1 MPTLSKPL
9 AWLMRL
15 PRLLAWLAL
24 AIGLCIG
31 AGWAALHL
39 WIVPRIGD
47 FRPALEQLA
56 SRTVGVPVQIGALQ
70 AESTG
75 WVPSFEL
82 RDIALLDAQSRPA
95 LRLPR
100 VVVAI
105 SIRSVLNLGLDQ
117 LVLDRPELDVRHTA
131 DGQWLVAGLALG
143 GASQGA
149 DNAAADWLFS
159 QHEVV
164 VRGGTLRWTSERAH
178 QSSGGQ
184 NPQDAPTLTLTD
196 VDLVLR
202 NPLHQHVLRLDATPP
217 AEWGERFVLMG
228 QFQRGLLSTHAGRFK
243 DWNGQAY
250 AWFPQVDVSQL
261 RQHVR
266 LGADLQSGRGRLR
279 LWTDIVR
286 GDWAGGTADL
296 DLTQVRVRLAPN
308 LEPLGFAQISGR
320 VSGQQDANGWSLA
333 TRQLAFVSDQGLVW
347 PGGNVSAQ
355 YRQGTSGPLGTLGQ
369 SSKGELHGEQLDL
382 QALREVALRLPLP
395 EHWQTQLQR
404 HTVAGQVR
412 QLQLN
417 WEGPPEDMRQYQGR
431 IEVDALHLQSVD
443 TTQARTAVAAGIRA
457 AQLSAQFTQQGGQ
470 ANISMPDGGSL
481 SWPGVLEED
490 TLALQQL
497 QAELRW
503 QLKDKALGQLQWK
516 AQLANPDLQGQTQGH
531 WQPLK
536 GSRGGQLDLQAS
548 IARADASKI
557 HRYLPL
563 TLPAQV
569 RHYVR
574 DSVRKGQVRN
584 LQARIKGDLD
594 KLPMPQPRDGEFR
607 FAGHLQDVDMAYV
620 PPSLLPTGSVPWPVL
635 QGVQGDLVFER
646 QGMRLTNASARF
658 GDGKQALQVSG
669 LRASIPDLGKD
680 PKLDIQADLRGPA
693 QQVLRTVQQSPL
705 DALLSGALAQAS
717 ASGQLQ
723 GKLRLDIPLQHSQD
737 TKVQGSVTLA
747 GNDVQISPLVPL
759 MGRAQG
765 TVQFTEAG
773 FALQGVQTQMLG
785 GTSRIEGGLRSG
797 TVPAG
802 EPRLLI
808 RAQGQV
814 SAEGLRAARNLQPLD
829 TLAKQAR
836 GQTSYSASLGWRGEA
851 PEISIRSSLEGLEL
865 NLPAPLGKRA
875 AQALPLSIS
884 TRALASAAGQPRD
897 QLQIELGPLASAV
910 WVRDLSGANA
920 RALRGNLALGLK
932 SGGASSLPESGVSAL
947 VRMDELSLDA
957 WQAVL
962 PALDAPASTAPASA
976 ATADDESWRSYL
988 PNRLGLQAENLTV
1001 QGRTLHEVVAGIT
1014 REGSTWRANI
1024 DARELSGHAQFIA
1037 PDRQQAGKL
1046 YARLARLNLP
1056 PSAVSDVES
1065 MMEAPPSSMPAL
1077 DIQIEDM
1084 VLRGKKLGRVE
1095 IEAVNTESR
1104 TSRNPVREW
1113 QLQKLKLSVPEANL
1127 HATGRW
1133 AAPQD
1138 NRPRRTEMNF
1148 RLDVRN
1154 AGDLLTRL
1162 GTPEALRSGSGH
1174 LEGQIGWNGSP
1185 LAMHYPSMQ
1194 GQFQVKMGKGQFLK
1208 ADPGAAKL
1216 LGVLSLQALPRRL
1229 LLDFRDVF
1237 YEGFAFDTVQG
1248 DVQIQ
1253 NGIATTRNLQIDGIN
1268 AVVKMEGSADLARE
1282 TQQLKVL
1289 ILPQLNAGGAS
1300 VVAGLAI
1307 NPVVGLTSYL
1317 AQWLLTSP
1325 LSRAAVQE
1333 FTIDGSWG
1341 EPRVSRSEQNT
1352 TAPPPAPGK
1361 HP

>member
-1 MPTLSKPL
+1 MPLIPQLTLWL
-9 AWLMRL
+9 ARL
-15 PRLLAWLAL
+15 ARAAAWLAL
-24 AIGLCIG
+24 AVGLCIG
-31 AGWAALHL
+31 LGWAGLHL

-47 FRPALEQLA
+47 FRPALERLA
-56 SRTVGVPVQIGALQ
+56 TRAVGVPVQIGALQ

-82 RDIALLDAQSRPA
+82 RQIQLLDAEGRPA
-95 LRLPR
+95 LSLPR

-117 LVLDRPELDVRHTA
+117 LVLDRPELDIRHTA
-131 DGQWLVAGLALG
+131 SGQWLVAGLALG
-143 GASQGA
+143 QSGQN
-149 DNAAADWLFS
+149 DNAAADWLFG

-184 NPQDAPTLTLTD
+184 DPKDAPTLTLTD

-228 QFQRGLLSTHAGRFK
+228 QFQRGLLSTHAGNFK
-243 DWNGQAY
+243 DWNGQAF
-250 AWFPQVDVSQL
+250 AWFPQVDVSHL

-266 LGADLQSGRGRLR
+266 LGADLQSGQGRLR
-279 LWTDIVR
+279 LWTDIAH

-296 DLTQVRVRLAPN
+296 DLSQVRLQLAPE
-308 LEPLGFAQISGR
+308 LEPLGFVQISGR
-320 VSGQQDANGWSLA
+320 VSGQQSANGWSLA
-333 TRQLAFVSDQGLVW
+333 TRQLAFVSDQGLAW
-347 PGGNVSAQ
+347 PGGNVSAR
-355 YRQGTSGPLGTLGQ
+355 YRLAQGSQ
-369 SSKGELHGEQLDL
+369 SAKGEVQGDQLDL
-382 QALREVALRLPLP
+382 QALRDVALRLPLP
-395 EHWQTQLQR
+395 ERWQSLLAR
-404 HTVAGQVR
+404 HAVAGQVR
-412 QLQLN
+412 KLQLA
-417 WEGPPEDMRQYQGR
+417 WEGPPEDMRQYQGQ
-431 IEVDALHLQSVD
+431 IEVDALHLQSTPD
-443 TTQARTAVAAGIRA
+443 AGARAAGSSGIHA
-457 AQLSAQFTQQGGQ
+457 AQVSAQFSQQGGQ
-470 ANISMPDGGSL
+470 VQIGMPEGGSL
-481 SWPGVLEED
+481 SWPGILEED
-490 TLALQQL
+490 TLNLQQL
-497 QAELRW
+497 QADLRW
-503 QLKDKALGQLQWK
+503 QLKDHTLNQLQWK
-516 AQLANPDLQGQTQGH
+516 AQLANPDLQGQTQGQ

-536 GSRGGQLDLQAS
+536 GSAWGQIDLQAS
-548 IARADASKI
+548 LAHAEASKI

-563 TLPAQV
+563 TLPADV
-569 RHYVR
+569 RHYLR
-574 DSVRKGQVRN
+574 DSLRKGQVRN
-584 LQARIKGDLD
+584 LQARIRGDLD

-607 FAGHLQDVDMAYV
+607 FAGHLQDVEMAYV
-620 PPSLLPTGSVPWPVL
+620 PPALLPAGSAPWPVL
-635 QGVQGDLVFER
+635 QGAQGDLVFER
-646 QGMRLTNASARF
+646 QGMRLSNASARF
-658 GDGKQALQVSG
+658 GEGKQAIQISA

-680 PKLDIQADLRGPA
+680 PRLEVQGELRGPA

-705 DALLSGALAQAS
+705 DALLSGALTQAS
-717 ASGQLQ
+717 ASGQVQ
-723 GKLRLDIPLQHSQD
+723 GKLRLDIPLLHSQD

-797 TVPAG
+797 AVPAG

-836 GQTSYSASLGWRGEA
+836 GQASYSATLGWRGEQ
-851 PEISIRSSLEGLEL
+851 PELSIRSSLEGLEL

-875 AQALPLSIS
+875 AQTLPLAIS
-884 TRALASAAGQPRD
+884 TRALASAPGQPRD
-897 QLQIELGPLASAV
+897 QLQIDIGPLASAV
-910 WVRDLSGANA
+910 WVRDVSGANA
-920 RALRGNLALGLK
+920 RALRGNLAVGVRT
-932 SGGASSLPESGVSAL
+932 GGASGLPESGVSAV
-947 VRMDELSLDA
+947 VRMDDLSVDA

-962 PALDAPASTAPASA
+962 PALDGPASTSA
-976 ATADDESWRSYL
+976 AAADDDSWRSYL
-988 PNRLGLQAENLTV
+988 PNRLGLQADNLTV
-1001 QGRTLHEVVAGIT
+1001 QGRTLHEVVAGVT

-1024 DARELSGHAQFIA
+1024 DARELSGHAQFIP

-1056 PSAVSDVES
+1056 PSAVSEVES

-1095 IEAVNTESR
+1095 IEAVNAENR
-1104 TSRNPVREW
+1104 TQRSGVREW
-1113 QLQKLKLSVPEANL
+1113 QLQKLNLSVPEASL
-1127 HATGRW
+1127 HASGRW

-1162 GTPEALRSGSGH
+1162 GTPDALRSGSGH
-1174 LEGQIGWNGSP
+1174 MEGQIGWNGSP
-1185 LAMHYPSMQ
+1185 LALHYPSMQ

-1208 ADPGAAKL
+1208 ADPGVAKL

-1253 NGIATTRNLQIDGIN
+1253 QGIASTQNLQIDGVN
-1268 AVVKMEGSADLARE
+1268 AVVKMEGSADIARE

-1300 VVAGLAI
+1300 VVAGIAI
-1307 NPVVGLTSYL
+1307 NPVFGLTSYL

-1333 FTIDGSWG
+1333 FTIDGSWS
-1341 EPRVSRSEQNT
+1341 EPRVSRRDQSI
-1352 TAPPPAPGK
+1352 TAPAPASGK
-1361 HP
+1361 QP